1 MAQVMI
7 ERTSRGWLWVLA
19 GVSAL
24 SLAVA
29 WQRWSAHDDVLEPSP
44 VPLQQDQAL
53 TPAPEAITPQHS
65 AEDHARL
72 EQLKTEQAQA
82 KEVILQTAPEPIKT
96 TVIQRPSYVSE
107 MEWAALKAVADQ
119 HPDPEGQLTRLTNSL
134 RFAKQLE
141 LWQDMPKDQ
150 PDAKRHDLAT
160 ALVKDLPERV
170 KHGDFALKDAHQ
182 MLAGLL
188 EDAEPDPELRSRR
201 GAQEANR
208 LTQADAA
215 WRKTQNAQ

>member
-7 ERTSRGWLWVLA
+7 ERTSKGWLWVLA

-24 SLAVA
+24 SLAIA
-29 WQRWSAHDDVLEPSP
+29 WQRWSAHDEVLEATAS
-44 VPLQQDQAL
+44 PLQQDQAL
-53 TPAPEAITPQHS
+53 TTAPEAVTPQHT

-150 PDAKRHDLAT
+150 PDAKRHELAV

-170 KHGDFALKDAHQ
+170 KHGDFALKDAQQ

-188 EDAEPDPELRSRR
+188 DDAERDPELRTRR
-201 GAQEANR
+201 GAQEAHR
-208 LTQADAA
+208 LAQADAA
-215 WRKTQNAQ
+215 WRKAQNIQ